1 MKKFFAVLFL
11 LILAIVPGLK
21 ISNVSAETTEE
32 KKVKVVSDFCYLYL
46 DLSNLNSCDDKTNPN
61 PNNIRVEYGT
71 ELTLIKNESLGKE
84 AGEKIIE
91 GDKVFYFVKYGN
103 KERYVLVENVVKAD
117 SNNSL
122 TKKLD
127 PNAKILNSKTK
138 VYKSNSTKDILK
150 IGGENVELSQYQE
163 IKIVDGYDKN
173 KAFHKI
179 MFEQNGEILTGYV
192 KTSDILV
199 EGFNGT
205 IILIVF
211 IFVLVGSIV
220 LSIVLAT
227 RKKRKKL
234 KTKEQKQ

>member
-1 MKKFFAVLFL
+1 M

-21 ISNVSAETTEE
+21 ISNVSAETTDE
-32 KKVKVVSDFCYLYL
+32 KKVKVVSDFCYLYYK
-46 DLSNLNSCDDKTNPN
+46 LSNLNSCSE
-61 PNNIRVEYGT
+61 NIRVEYGT

-103 KERYVLVENVVKAD
+103 RERYVLVENVVKAD

-234 KTKEQKQ
+234 KTKEQK

>member
-21 ISNVSAETTEE
+21 ISNVSAETTDE
-32 KKVKVVSDFCYLYL
+32 KKVKVVSDFCYLYYE
-46 DLSNLNSCDDKTNPN
+46 LSNLNSCDEKNP
-61 PNNIRVEYGT
+61 RVEYGT
-71 ELTLIKNESLGKE
+71 ELTLIKNETLGKE

-103 KERYVLVENVVKAD
+103 QERYVLVENVVKAD

-173 KAFHKI
+173 KTFHKI

>member
-21 ISNVSAETTEE
+21 ISNVSAETTDE

-46 DLSNLNSCDDKTNPN
+46 ELSNLNSCDEKNP
-61 PNNIRVEYGT
+61 RVEYGT
-71 ELTLIKNESLGKE
+71 ELTLIKDENLGKE

-91 GDKVFYFVKYGN
+91 GDKVFYFVKYGTQ
-103 KERYVLVENVVKAD
+103 KRYVLVENVVKAD